1 MPLPFIHSTTGAG
14 AYFGLAFTRFNGV
27 LLAGSFTGG
36 STAISGPLPEPAGVA
51 LIQPS
56 NVVSTLGAAV
66 QVVSTLPAA
75 VSAANYVYITQT
87 TGPVFTTTFALADSA
102 PPFTGMGAAI
112 FWDSANK
119 RLNVYSTVHGW
130 VSQASSVGGGYFTSS

>member
-1 MPLPFIHSTTGAG
+1 MPLPFIHSTTGVN
-14 AYFGLAFTRFNGV
+14 AYFGQAYTRFKGL
-27 LLAGSFTGG
+27 LLAGSWTGG
-36 STAISGPLPEPAGVA
+36 STSLTGPLPEVSGVA

-75 VSAANYVYITQT
+75 TTLANYVYITQT
-87 TGPVFTTTFALADSA
+87 TGPIFTTTFALADSA
-102 PPFTGMGAAI
+102 PPLTGMGAALL
-112 FWDSANK
+112 WDAANR

-130 VSQASSVGGGYFTSS
+130 VAQLSSVGGGYFTSS